1 MNPSLLDVLAP
12 INWPTFAILSARVA
26 GLVLSAPLW
35 SGRFVPKTIRLAF
48 AVLLTLLLLP
58 VAPTGAAPEGVV
70 LMPLLMAGEL
80 LLGVA
85 IGVTASM
92 FVHAV
97 RVGAAIVSVQMGLSL
112 GGALAPTIGGGSP
125 GIGELK
131 NMMALVIYVTLG
143 GHLALMAGLGM
154 SLELIPPGS
163 PVDITAGA
171 SALVSLAG
179 GLFATAV
186 RVAAPIMVAL
196 LLTNIS
202 LAILGKAVPQ
212 LNVLMLAF
220 PITIG
225 VGLVV
230 FGAAL
235 PYYHTLIVQW
245 VEGIPGSVLNMI
257 DAFTPAVGTS

>member
-1 MNPSLLDVLAP
+1 MNPSFLDALAP

-26 GLVLSAPLW
+26 GLVLSAPIW
-35 SGRFVPKTIRLAF
+35 SGRVVPKTVRLAF

-58 VAPTGAAPEGVV
+58 AVPPVVVPEGVV
-70 LMPLLMAGEL
+70 LLPLLMASEL

-85 IGVTASM
+85 MGVAASM

-97 RVGAAIVSVQMGLSL
+97 QVGAAIVSVQMGLSL
-112 GGALAPTIGGGSP
+112 GGALAPTLGSGAP
-125 GIGELK
+125 GIGEFK

-143 GHLALMAGLGM
+143 GHLSLIAGLGS
-154 SLELIPPGS
+154 SLDLIQPGS
-163 PVDITAGA
+163 PIDFVTG
-171 SALVSLAG
+171 SLALVSLAG

-196 LLTNIS
+196 LLTNIA

-235 PYYHTLIVQW
+235 PYFQALIVQW
-245 VEGIPGSVLNMI
+245 VEGVPGSVGDMI
-257 DAFTPAVGTS
+257 EAFAPSVGAS

>member
-1 MNPSLLDVLAP
+1 MNTALLDALAP

-26 GLVLSAPLW
+26 GLVLAAPIW
-35 SGRFVPKTIRLAF
+35 SGSFVPKTVRLAF
-48 AVLLTLLLLP
+48 AVVLTLLLLP
-58 VAPTGAAPEGVV
+58 ATPPVPVPEEMV
-70 LMPLLMAGEL
+70 LLPLLMAGEL

-85 IGVTASM
+85 IGVTAAV

-97 RVGAAIVSVQMGLSL
+97 QVGAAVISVQMGLSL
-112 GGALAPTIGGGSP
+112 AGALAPTLGSGSP
-125 GIGELK
+125 GMGAFK

-143 GHLALMAGLGM
+143 GHLALIAGFGS
-154 SLELIPPGS
+154 SLDLIQPGS

-171 SALVSLAG
+171 SALVSLVG
-179 GLFATAV
+179 GLFATAI

-235 PYYHTLIVQW
+235 PYFQMLIVQW
-245 VEGIPGSVLNMI
+245 VEGIPSSVGNMI
-257 DAFTPAVGTS
+257 EAFTPAVGTS